1 MKYYLAIDIGASSGR
16 HIIGYK
22 ENEYEDKDVPI
33 KVRNELGLKS
43 QEIDDIRINKRRWVL
58 LNYPS
63 KLDAYKAGMKSSTY
77 FKYGVL
83 KSSYID
89 NEQCYL
95 IFKATTDKLILNIE
109 GNDVLD
115 YQVNLKHL
123 MIIDITK
130 MRLLKSD
137 IPYLPFI

>member
-1 MKYYLAIDIGASSGR
+1 MYGYTYSNVYKDSELKPDISDFSNVELKPAKIGSIIKTKENISIELNAKFIINNYYL
-16 HIIGYK
+16 
-22 ENEYEDKDVPI
+22 V
-33 KVRNELGLKS
+33 
-43 QEIDDIRINKRRWVL
+43 
-58 LNYPS
+58 
-63 KLDAYKAGMKSSTY
+63 KLDFKEINRLGSTY

-95 IFKATTDKLILNIE
+95 IFKATNDKLILNIE